1 MLPSLS
7 AMLLAAPLTFVAAA
21 NQVPTFDVHP
31 TCQGADAT
39 AGAGGRGSDACV
51 KSEQSARDDLVKQ
64 WAKFPEADRTRCV
77 GLAGMT
83 HMPSYVQV
91 LTCLEMA
98 RDARQ
103 LSTRERGTVGSAPA
117 R

>member
-1 MLPSLS
+1 MFPSLS
-7 AMLLAAPLTFVAAA
+7 AIVVAAPLLIAAA
-21 NQVPTFDVHP
+21 EQVPTFDVNP
-31 TCQGADAT
+31 TCRGATAS

-51 KSEQSARDDLVKQ
+51 RSEISARDEL
-64 WAKFPEADRTRCV
+64 AKGWGNFPQADRTRCV
-77 GLAGMT
+77 QLTNMT
-83 HMPSYVQV
+83 RMPSYVQV

-103 LSTRERGTVGSAPA
+103 LNPRERSTIGSG